1 MAGYSEYYVR
11 NRYCR
16 CPRCISQW
24 IMGPAMLITIGV
36 LFLLEQLGIMYFDR
50 SWPILLLVAGA
61 VQIARRSASDEG
73 HIQPPQ
79 RISGI
84 YTQNMSGTPVS
95 PTTVEPPAAPPSSD
109 SEVNRG

>member
-1 MAGYSEYYVR
+1 MAGYSDYYVR

-16 CPRCISQW
+16 CPRCVSQW

-50 SWPILLLVAGA
+50 SWPIILLVIGA

-79 RISGI
+79 RI
-84 YTQNMSGTPVS
+84 YTQSVSSAPVS
-95 PTTVEPPAAPPSSD
+95 PNTDVPPAPAPSD